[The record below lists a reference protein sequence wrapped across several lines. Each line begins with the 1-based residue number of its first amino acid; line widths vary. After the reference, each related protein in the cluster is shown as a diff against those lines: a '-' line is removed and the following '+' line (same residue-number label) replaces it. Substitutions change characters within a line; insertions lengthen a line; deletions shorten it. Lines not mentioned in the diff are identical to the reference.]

1 MIVLYILLGIIAVIV
16 IALHFSVR
24 AYIKAGKDGV
34 DIKVKY
40 MFWNIYP
47 RPEKPPKKP
56 KKKKRKREKP
66 PEENQEET
74 SETAL
79 NTEISQP
86 EEISI
91 EELMKLEVNDVTPDE
106 NPEGEE
112 TDENKEETAEE
123 TEEAEETTEEKSA
136 EENPQEDFP
145 EEADDEVVENDEE
158 KEKSTKE
165 KVSSKIDNL
174 KGKFNKIKPYIPMG
188 WKYFKKM
195 LKTIRIHHLDFEITV
210 GKDDAYEAAMLY
222 GKVQGAVSG
231 VLALVSGMFTVKI
244 DRADV
249 KCVFDKKT
257 FDGKVSAEIK
267 IRPSAVIAIAVCVGV
282 NFLKLWLPGFIKS
295 RKKAKA
301 EKKKAEVKDNK
312 AEEKAA

>member
-40 MFWNIYP
+40 MFWDIYP
-47 RPEKPPKKP
+47 RPEKPP

-79 NTEISQP
+79 NTENSQP
-86 EEISI
+86 EEIPI

-106 NPEGEE
+106 NPEVEE
-112 TDENKEETAEE
+112 TDESKEETAEE
-123 TEEAEETTEEKSA
+123 AEETPPEEKSE

-158 KEKSTKE
+158 EEKSSKE

-231 VLALVSGMFTVKI
+231 VLALISGMFTVKI